1 MLLMTDSTEAPAE
14 AAPARAETGEPPS
27 KDRKPSP
34 PAADTSG
41 ATGQGIVDKWIA
53 SVNKT
58 ERPKRPRPGPATK
71 GSTDVLRK
79 WVGGDDAV
87 LESWIQSSEP
97 TPPAKAPAPS
107 GLGEELGGPTLPLP
121 PAAPGGAGLPPGETT
136 TPIASLPSTGAREA
150 TLVRWLN
157 DLLDR
162 VKSDQFDPHSLVQEL
177 QDIQRQLYDE
187 RQKRKQMEEELEH
200 VKRGSI
206 AVIKYVRNRESKAR
220 EQLVQ
225 EMEGR
230 ISELQMALD
239 RAGTEIAPTPATA
252 TSSAP
257 ATDAG
262 PASAGS
268 LEGLSRESE
277 AKLRLEFTE
286 REHGYIER
294 ETELRRRQIQLEE
307 EIRNLRSELELA
319 QKRIETVGAD
329 ERSLTDA
336 LKSRMNTADMRER
349 ELARRE
355 NELRTKFEEIRLQ
368 TEEVERRRGP
378 LEYKEKELTA
388 WEQELRIQKEAVA
401 LQARRVEEAKLA
413 GGSLSELDRS
423 KRLSDLQSEITKK
436 EEELRTREAYL
447 SQRMQELEG
456 LEGKAADAEA
466 TRLQADVAASASA
479 KKVHTGVRRLDDLLF
494 GGIPIGSQLLVNGP
508 AHTGKDVLARA
519 FMTEGLKSGAGAIW
533 VLTDKT
539 FQTVR
544 EEATEFLPTY
554 PDLEQK
560 GLVKY
565 VDLYSRSLGL
575 TDGDRNAIL
584 LSTTDKG
591 AMEGLTTRVN
601 EFAQEFKLKGIPY
614 RLVFESVS
622 TITAYLDTAATFR
635 FLQPFVGRRKVDG
648 AAGYYLIETGM
659 HGESDIRTLEHMMD
673 GSVNLKIDQLKNFL
687 SIRGTTDVQSRAWV
701 GYTFTK
707 RAFSLGSFSLD
718 HIR

>member
-1 MLLMTDSTEAPAE
+1 MTDSTDASAETAPPREE
-14 AAPARAETGEPPS
+14 AAPDQPKERKPGSSSPDATPPS
-27 KDRKPSP
+27 GER
-34 PAADTSG
+34 
-41 ATGQGIVDKWIA
+41 IVEKWMA
-53 SVNKT
+53 SVNKSD
-58 ERPKRPRPGPATK
+58 RPKRVKIATPTK

-79 WVGGDDAV
+79 WVEGDDSV

-97 TPPAKAPAPS
+97 GPVGPAPPTAVP
-107 GLGEELGGPTLPLP
+107 EEI
-121 PAAPGGAGLPPGETT
+121 GLPPTVPQVPSEPSPVPTDRAPAGAPVAIGE
-136 TPIASLPSTGAREA
+136 REA
-150 TLVRWLN
+150 TLVRWLT

-162 VKSDQFDPHSLVQEL
+162 VKSDQFEPHSLVQEL

-206 AVIKYVRNRESKAR
+206 AVIKYVRNREAKAR

-239 RAGTEIAPTPATA
+239 RAGTEIAPTTSSVAAPEPTSGPAGSATA
-252 TSSAP
+252 A
-257 ATDAG
+257 
-262 PASAGS
+262 
-268 LEGLSRESE
+268 EGMSRESE
-277 AKLRLEFTE
+277 TKVRLEFAE

-307 EIRNLRSELELA
+307 EIRNLRSEAELSK
-319 QKRIETVGAD
+319 KRLETVGAD
-329 ERSLTDA
+329 ERSLTEA
-336 LKSRMNTADMRER
+336 LQSRMNTADMRER

-368 TEEVERRRGP
+368 TEEVDRRRSP
-378 LEYKEKELTA
+378 LEFKEKELQA
-388 WEQELRIQKEAVA
+388 WEQELRIQKESVT
-401 LQARRVEEAKLA
+401 LQQRRVEEAKLA
-413 GGSLSELDRS
+413 GGSLESAE
-423 KRLSDLQSEITKK
+423 KTKQLQNLQTEITKR
-436 EEELRTREAYL
+436 EEELRAREEFL
-447 SQRMQELEG
+447 SQRMQEVEVLEK
-456 LEGKAADAEA
+456 KAAELEA
-466 TRLQADVAASASA
+466 DKSQADVAAAAST
-479 KKVHTGVRRLDDLLF
+479 KKARTGVRRLDDLLF
-494 GGIPIGSQLLVNGP
+494 GGVPLGSQLLVNGP

-519 FMTEGLKSGAGAIW
+519 FMTEGLRNGAGAIW

-539 FQTVR
+539 YQTVR
-544 EEATEFLPTY
+544 EEATGFLPGY

-565 VDLYSRSLGL
+565 IDLYSRSLGL
-575 TDGDRNAIL
+575 TEGEKNAVL
-584 LSTTDKG
+584 FSMTDKG
-591 AMEGLTTRVN
+591 AMDGLTAKVN
-601 EFAQEFKLKGIPY
+601 EFAAEFRQKGISY

-648 AAGYYLIETGM
+648 AAAYYLIETGM
-659 HGESDIRTLEHMMD
+659 HSEADIRTLEHMMD
-673 GSVNLKIDQLKNFL
+673 GSINLKIDQLKNFL
-687 SIRGTTDVQSRAWV
+687 SVRGITDVQSRAWV

>member
-1 MLLMTDSTEAPAE
+1 MTDSTNASAE
-14 AAPARAETGEPPS
+14 TAPAREEADPDHA
-27 KDRKPSP
+27 KDRKP
-34 PAADTSG
+34 TSG
-41 ATGQGIVDKWIA
+41 APDTSAASGERIVEKWMA
-53 SVNKT
+53 SVGKGD
-58 ERPKRPRPGPATK
+58 RPKRTKISTPTK

-79 WVGGDDAV
+79 WVEGDDSV

-97 TPPAKAPAPS
+97 AQPPLAPVPS
-107 GLGEELGGPTLPLP
+107 LREEY
-121 PAAPGGAGLPPGETT
+121 GLPPLGPEIPALPPTPTSPTEPSAPPASTAVVGE
-136 TPIASLPSTGAREA
+136 REA

-162 VKSDQFDPHSLVQEL
+162 VKSDQFEPHSLVQEL

-239 RAGTEIAPTPATA
+239 RVGTEIAP
-252 TSSAP
+252 
-257 ATDAG
+257 AG
-262 PASAGS
+262 PPAAPESVEGGAGS
-268 LEGLSRESE
+268 TGPTEGLSREAE
-277 AKLRLEFTE
+277 AKVRLELAE

-307 EIRNLRSELELA
+307 EIRNLRSELELSR
-319 QKRIETVGAD
+319 KRLLTVGAD
-329 ERSLTDA
+329 ERSLTES
-336 LKSRMNTADMRER
+336 LQSRMNTADMRER

-355 NELRTKFEEIRLQ
+355 NELRTKFEEISLQ
-368 TEEVERRRGP
+368 TEEVERRRTP
-378 LEYKEKELTA
+378 LQFKEKELQA

-401 LQARRVEEAKLA
+401 LQIRRVEEAKLA
-413 GGSLSELDRS
+413 GGSLDSVEKT
-423 KRLSDLQSEITKK
+423 KRLQDLQTEITKR
-436 EEELRTREAYL
+436 EEELRTRESFL
-447 SQRMQELEG
+447 SQRMEELEG
-456 LEGKAADAEA
+456 LEGKAAEVEA
-466 TRLQADVAASASA
+466 ARSQADVAATTSA
-479 KKVHTGVRRLDDLLF
+479 KKVRTGVRRLDDLLF

-519 FMTEGLKSGAGAIW
+519 FMTEGLKNGAGAIW

-539 FQTVR
+539 YQTVR
-544 EEATEFLPTY
+544 EEATGFLSNY
-554 PDLEQK
+554 AELEQK

-565 VDLYSRSLGL
+565 IDLYSRSLGL
-575 TDGDRNAIL
+575 TEGERNAVL
-584 LSTTDKG
+584 FSMTDKG

-601 EFAQEFKLKGIPY
+601 EFAQEFKTKGIPY

-659 HGESDIRTLEHMMD
+659 HSEADIRTLEHMMD
-673 GSVNLKIDQLKNFL
+673 GSLNLKIDQLKNFV
-687 SIRGTTDVQSRAWV
+687 SVRGTTDVQSRAWV

>member
-1 MLLMTDSTEAPAE
+1 MTDSTEASAETAPPRAE
-14 AAPARAETGEPPS
+14 AASTPS
-27 KDRKPSP
+27 KDRKPGSDTPDTAP
-34 PAADTSG
+34 PSG
-41 ATGQGIVDKWIA
+41 ERILEKWMA
-53 SVNKT
+53 SVSKPD
-58 ERPKRPRPGPATK
+58 RPKRVRIATPTK

-79 WVGGDDAV
+79 WVEGDDSV

-97 TPPAKAPAPS
+97 APAPS
-107 GLGEELGGPTLPLP
+107 PPTVLAEELGLPSVPPEPLLPARAP
-121 PAAPGGAGLPPGETT
+121 PADRSVAAASAAAIGE
-136 TPIASLPSTGAREA
+136 REA
-150 TLVRWLN
+150 TLVRWLT

-206 AVIKYVRNRESKAR
+206 AVIKYVRNREAKAR

-239 RAGTEIAPTPATA
+239 RTGADIAPATA
-252 TSSAP
+252 VPAAP
-257 ATDAG
+257 EPAAG
-262 PASAGS
+262 GAGASPAP
-268 LEGLSRESE
+268 EGGSRESE
-277 AKLRLEFTE
+277 ARVRLEFAE

-307 EIRNLRSELELA
+307 EIRNLRSELELSK
-319 QKRIETVGAD
+319 KRLETVGAD
-329 ERSLTDA
+329 ERTVTESLQ
-336 LKSRMNTADMRER
+336 SRMNTADMRER

-355 NELRTKFEEIRLQ
+355 NELRTTFEEIRLQ
-368 TEEVERRRGP
+368 TEEIERRKTP
-378 LEYKEKELTA
+378 LEYKEKELQA
-388 WEQELRIQKEAVA
+388 WEQELRIQKESVA
-401 LQARRVEEAKLA
+401 LQLRRVEEAKLA
-413 GGSLSELDRS
+413 GESLESADKT
-423 KRLSDLQSEITKK
+423 KRLQALQMEVTKR
-436 EEELRTREAYL
+436 EEELRAREEFL

-456 LEGKAADAEA
+456 LEKKAAEVDAD
-466 TRLQADVAASASA
+466 RVQADVTATVSA
-479 KKVHTGVRRLDDLLF
+479 KKARTGVRRLDDLMF
-494 GGIPIGSQLLVNGP
+494 GGIPLGSQLLINGP

-519 FMTEGLKSGAGAIW
+519 FMTEGLRNGAGAIW

-539 FQTVR
+539 YQTVR
-544 EEATEFLPTY
+544 EEATGFLPNY
-554 PDLEQK
+554 VELEQK
-560 GLVKY
+560 GLVRY
-565 VDLYSRSLGL
+565 IDLYSRSLGL
-575 TDGDRNAIL
+575 TEGERNAVL
-584 LSTTDKG
+584 FSMTDKG
-591 AMEGLTTRVN
+591 AMDGLTAKVN
-601 EFAQEFKLKGIPY
+601 EFAHEFRQKAIPY

-648 AAGYYLIETGM
+648 AAAYYLIETGM
-659 HGESDIRTLEHMMD
+659 HSEADIRTLEHMMD
-673 GSVNLKIDQLKNFL
+673 GSINLKIDQLKNFL
-687 SIRGTTDVQSRAWV
+687 SVRGITDVQSRAWV

>member
-1 MLLMTDSTEAPAE
+1 MTDSTDASAETAPPRDE
-14 AAPARAETGEPPS
+14 AATPPLKERKPESDTPAPPPS
-27 KDRKPSP
+27 GDR
-34 PAADTSG
+34 
-41 ATGQGIVDKWIA
+41 IVEKWVA
-53 SVNKT
+53 SVSKA
-58 ERPKRPRPGPATK
+58 ERPKRIKIATPTK

-79 WVGGDDAV
+79 WVEGDDSV
-87 LESWIQSSEP
+87 LENWIQSSEP
-97 TPPAKAPAPS
+97 THVQPTPTSLA
-107 GLGEELGGPTLPLP
+107 EELGLPATPTETPHPATPLP
-121 PAAPGGAGLPPGETT
+121 PERSVSAVAPASVGE
-136 TPIASLPSTGAREA
+136 REA
-150 TLVRWLN
+150 TLVRWLT

-162 VKSDQFDPHSLVQEL
+162 VKSDQFEPHSLVQEL

-206 AVIKYVRNRESKAR
+206 AVIKYVRNREAKAR

-239 RAGTEIAPTPATA
+239 RTGSDIAPAA
-252 TSSAP
+252 AAP
-257 ATDAG
+257 AAPAPGEEMAHASGG
-262 PASAGS
+262 P
-268 LEGLSRESE
+268 EGLTRDSESRI
-277 AKLRLEFTE
+277 RLEFAE

-307 EIRNLRSELELA
+307 EIRNLRSELELSK
-319 QKRIETVGAD
+319 KRFETVGAD
-329 ERSLTDA
+329 ERSLTEA
-336 LKSRMNTADMRER
+336 LQSRMNTADMRER

-368 TEEVERRRGP
+368 TEEIERRRTP
-378 LEYKEKELTA
+378 LEYKEKELLA
-388 WEQELRIQKEAVA
+388 WEQELRIQKESVAV
-401 LQARRVEEAKLA
+401 QMRRVEEAKLS
-413 GGSLSELDRS
+413 GDSLESAQ
-423 KRLSDLQSEITKK
+423 KTKDLHSLQAEVTKK
-436 EEELRTREAYL
+436 EEELRAREEFL

-456 LEGKAADAEA
+456 LEKKAAEADADRA
-466 TRLQADVAASASA
+466 QADVAATTAA
-479 KKVHTGVRRLDDLLF
+479 KKARTGVRRLDDLLF
-494 GGIPIGSQLLVNGP
+494 GGIPLGSQLLVNGP

-519 FMTEGLKSGAGAIW
+519 FMTEGLKNGAGAIW

-539 FQTVR
+539 YQTVR
-544 EEATEFLPTY
+544 EEATGFLPNY
-554 PDLEQK
+554 LELEQK

-565 VDLYSRSLGL
+565 IDLYSRSLGL
-575 TDGDRNAIL
+575 TEGERNAVL
-584 LSTTDKG
+584 FSMTDKG
-591 AMEGLTTRVN
+591 AMDGLTAKVN
-601 EFAQEFKLKGIPY
+601 EFALEFRQKGIPY

-659 HGESDIRTLEHMMD
+659 HSEADIRTLEHMMD
-673 GSVNLKIDQLKNFL
+673 GSINLKIDQLKNFL
-687 SIRGTTDVQSRAWV
+687 SVRGITDVQSRAWV

>member
-1 MLLMTDSTEAPAE
+1 MTDSTDASAETAPPRDEAASTPTKERKPDPESAPA
-14 AAPARAETGEPPS
+14 PPPS
-27 KDRKPSP
+27 GER
-34 PAADTSG
+34 
-41 ATGQGIVDKWIA
+41 IVEKWMA
-53 SVNKT
+53 SVSKAD
-58 ERPKRPRPGPATK
+58 RPKRVRIATPTK

-79 WVGGDDAV
+79 WVEGDDSV

-97 TPPAKAPAPS
+97 THAPPTAASLA
-107 GLGEELGGPTLPLP
+107 EELGLPATPSEGARPVP
-121 PAAPGGAGLPPGETT
+121 PIPPDRSISLAAPVSVGE
-136 TPIASLPSTGAREA
+136 REA
-150 TLVRWLN
+150 TLVRWLT

-162 VKSDQFDPHSLVQEL
+162 VKSDQFEPHSLVQEL

-206 AVIKYVRNRESKAR
+206 AVIKYVRNREAKAR

-239 RAGTEIAPTPATA
+239 RAGTDIVPASAAP
-252 TSSAP
+252 SAP
-257 ATDAG
+257 APGEGT
-262 PASAGS
+262 SS
-268 LEGLSRESE
+268 LSTGAEGVSRETEARIRSE
-277 AKLRLEFTE
+277 FAE

-307 EIRNLRSELELA
+307 EIRNLRSELELSR
-319 QKRIETVGAD
+319 KRLETVGAD
-329 ERSLTDA
+329 ERSLTEA
-336 LKSRMNTADMRER
+336 LQSRMNTADMRER

-368 TEEVERRRGP
+368 TEDIERRRTP
-378 LEYKEKELTA
+378 LEYKEKELQA
-388 WEQELRIQKEAVA
+388 WEQELRIQKESVAVQ
-401 LQARRVEEAKLA
+401 LRRVEEAKLSGESFESA
-413 GGSLSELDRS
+413 EKSRQLHA
-423 KRLSDLQSEITKK
+423 LQAEVTKK
-436 EEELRTREAYL
+436 EEELRAREGFL

-456 LEGKAADAEA
+456 LEKKAAEVEA
-466 TRLQADVAASASA
+466 DKTQADVAATTST
-479 KKVHTGVRRLDDLLF
+479 KKARTGVRRLDDLLF
-494 GGIPIGSQLLVNGP
+494 GGIPLGSQLLVNGP

-519 FMTEGLKSGAGAIW
+519 FMTEGLRNGAGAIW

-539 FQTVR
+539 YQTVR
-544 EEATEFLPTY
+544 EEAIGFLPNY
-554 PDLEQK
+554 LELEQK
-560 GLVKY
+560 GLVRY
-565 VDLYSRSLGL
+565 IDLYSRSLGL
-575 TDGDRNAIL
+575 TEGERNAVL
-584 LSTTDKG
+584 FSMTDKG
-591 AMEGLTTRVN
+591 AMDGLTAKVN
-601 EFAQEFKLKGIPY
+601 EFALEFRQKEIPY

-648 AAGYYLIETGM
+648 AAAYYLIETGM
-659 HGESDIRTLEHMMD
+659 HSEADIRTLEHMMD
-673 GSVNLKIDQLKNFL
+673 GSINLKIDQLKNFL
-687 SIRGTTDVQSRAWV
+687 SVRGITDVQSRAWV

>member
-1 MLLMTDSTEAPAE
+1 MTDSTDASAE
-14 AAPARAETGEPPS
+14 TAPAREEADPDHA
-27 KDRKPSP
+27 KDRKPTAQAP
-34 PAADTSG
+34 DTTPTSG
-41 ATGQGIVDKWIA
+41 ERIVERWMA
-53 SVNKT
+53 SVGKA
-58 ERPKRPRPGPATK
+58 ERPKRTKITTPTK

-79 WVGGDDAV
+79 WVDGDDSV

-97 TPPAKAPAPS
+97 AQPSAAPVPSMSEEYGLTPPATPEAPPPAPTVPT
-107 GLGEELGGPTLPLP
+107 ELPASPTLL
-121 PAAPGGAGLPPGETT
+121 ANVGE
-136 TPIASLPSTGAREA
+136 REA

-162 VKSDQFDPHSLVQEL
+162 VKSDQFEPHSLVQEL

-239 RAGTEIAPTPATA
+239 RVGTEIAPST
-252 TSSAP
+252 TSAVIES
-257 ATDAG
+257 TDGGAGSAG
-262 PASAGS
+262 PA
-268 LEGLSRESE
+268 EGMSREAE
-277 AKLRLEFTE
+277 AKVRLEFAE

-307 EIRNLRSELELA
+307 EIRNGRSELELSR
-319 QKRIETVGAD
+319 KRLLTVGAD
-329 ERSLTDA
+329 ERSLTES
-336 LKSRMNTADMRER
+336 LQSRMNTADMRER

-355 NELRTKFEEIRLQ
+355 NELRTKFEEISLQ
-368 TEEVERRRGP
+368 TEEVERRRTP
-378 LEYKEKELTA
+378 LEFKEKELQA
-388 WEQELRIQKEAVA
+388 WEHELRIQKEAVA
-401 LQARRVEEAKLA
+401 LQVRRVEEAKLA
-413 GGSLSELDRS
+413 GGSLDSVEKS
-423 KRLSDLQSEITKK
+423 KRLSDLQTDITKR
-436 EEELRTREAYL
+436 EEELRTRETFL

-456 LEGKAADAEA
+456 LEGKAAEVEA
-466 TRLQADVAASASA
+466 ARSEADVAATTSAM
-479 KKVHTGVRRLDDLLF
+479 KVRTGVRRLDDLLF

-519 FMTEGLKSGAGAIW
+519 FMTEGLKNGAGAIW

-539 FQTVR
+539 YQTVR
-544 EEATEFLPTY
+544 EEATGFLSNY
-554 PDLEQK
+554 AELEQK

-565 VDLYSRSLGL
+565 IDLYSRSLGL
-575 TDGDRNAIL
+575 TEGERNAVL
-584 LSTTDKG
+584 FSMTDKG
-591 AMEGLTTRVN
+591 AMDGLTARVN
-601 EFAQEFKLKGIPY
+601 EFALEFKSKGIPY

-659 HGESDIRTLEHMMD
+659 HSEADIRTLEHMMD
-673 GSVNLKIDQLKNFL
+673 GSLNLKIDQLKNFL
-687 SIRGTTDVQSRAWV
+687 SVRGTTDVQSRAWV
-701 GYTFTK
+701 GYNFTK

>member
-1 MLLMTDSTEAPAE
+1 MTDASADTVPPRDEASPDRPAE
-14 AAPARAETGEPPS
+14 RKPGRESPDPTPPS
-27 KDRKPSP
+27 GER
-34 PAADTSG
+34 
-41 ATGQGIVDKWIA
+41 IVEKWMA
-53 SVNKT
+53 SVSKAD
-58 ERPKRPRPGPATK
+58 RPKRHKIMPPTK
-71 GSTDVLRK
+71 SSTDVLRK
-79 WVGGDDAV
+79 WVEGDDSV
-87 LESWIQSSEP
+87 LETWIQSSEP
-97 TPPAKAPAPS
+97 APAPS
-107 GLGEELGGPTLPLP
+107 TPSALAEELGLPSPAPPGPAPSTSVPSDRA
-121 PAAPGGAGLPPGETT
+121 PAAPSSAAVGE
-136 TPIASLPSTGAREA
+136 REA
-150 TLVRWLN
+150 TLVRWLT

-162 VKSDQFDPHSLVQEL
+162 VKSDQFEPHTLVQEF

-239 RAGTEIAPTPATA
+239 RTGADLAPAP
-252 TSSAP
+252 SAP
-257 ATDAG
+257 DSGAVADARPGASPG
-262 PASAGS
+262 P
-268 LEGLSRESE
+268 EGGSREADSR
-277 AKLRLEFTE
+277 LRLEFAE

-307 EIRNLRSELELA
+307 EVRNQRSELELA
-319 QKRIETVGAD
+319 KKRLERVGAD
-329 ERSLTDA
+329 ERSLTEA
-336 LKSRMNTADMRER
+336 LQSRMNTADMRER

-368 TEEVERRRGP
+368 TEEVDRRRTP
-378 LEYKEKELTA
+378 LDYKEKELQA

-401 LQARRVEEAKLA
+401 LQLRRIEEAKLE
-413 GGSLSELDRS
+413 GGSLSSLDKS
-423 KRLSDLQSEITKK
+423 KRLTEIQSEITKK
-436 EEELRTREAYL
+436 EEELRAREEFL

-456 LEGKAADAEA
+456 LEQKAAGAEA
-466 TRLQADVAASASA
+466 DKAQADIQAAASA
-479 KKVHTGVRRLDDLLF
+479 KKVRTGVRRLDDLLF
-494 GGIPIGSQLLVNGP
+494 GGIPLGSELLVNGP

-519 FMTEGLKSGAGAIW
+519 FMTEGLKNGAGAIW

-539 FQTVR
+539 YQTVR
-544 EEATEFLPTY
+544 EEATGFLPNY
-554 PDLEQK
+554 PELEQK

-565 VDLYSRSLGL
+565 IDLYSRSLGL
-575 TDGDRNAIL
+575 TEGERNAVL
-584 LSTTDKG
+584 FSMADKG
-591 AMEGLTTRVN
+591 AMESLTAKVN
-601 EFAQEFKLKGIPY
+601 EFALEFRQRGIPY

-659 HGESDIRTLEHMMD
+659 HSEADIRTLEHMMD
-673 GSVNLKIDQLKNFL
+673 GSINLKIDQLKNFL
-687 SIRGTTDVQSRAWV
+687 SIRGITDVQSRAWV

>member
-1 MLLMTDSTEAPAE
+1 MTDSTDAS
-14 AAPARAETGEPPS
+14 AETAPPRDEATPDQP
-27 KDRKPSP
+27 KERKPGSDPPEPTSP
-34 PAADTSG
+34 SG
-41 ATGQGIVDKWIA
+41 ERIVEKWMA
-53 SVNKT
+53 LVSKA
-58 ERPKRPRPGPATK
+58 ERPKRLRISTPTK
-71 GSTDVLRK
+71 GSADVLRK
-79 WVGGDDAV
+79 WVEGDDSV

-97 TPPAKAPAPS
+97 AQAPAPPS
-107 GLGEELGGPTLPLP
+107 TTLPEEPGMPSTVPEGPSPPTLPP
-121 PAAPGGAGLPPGETT
+121 SDRSVSPGSAAVGE
-136 TPIASLPSTGAREA
+136 REA
-150 TLVRWLN
+150 TLVRWLT

-162 VKSDQFDPHSLVQEL
+162 VKSDQFEPHSLVQEL

-206 AVIKYVRNRESKAR
+206 AVIKYVRNREAKAR

-239 RAGTEIAPTPATA
+239 RAGTEIAPAA
-252 TSSAP
+252 AAP
-257 ATDAG
+257 VAPEPSEGMAGSPNGPEGVSRETDA
-262 PASAGS
+262 
-268 LEGLSRESE
+268 RV
-277 AKLRLEFTE
+277 RLEFAE

-307 EIRNLRSELELA
+307 EIRNLRSELELSK
-319 QKRIETVGAD
+319 KRFETVGAD
-329 ERSLTDA
+329 ERSLTEA
-336 LKSRMNTADMRER
+336 LQSRMNTADMRER

-368 TEEVERRRGP
+368 TEEIERRRTP
-378 LEYKEKELTA
+378 LEYKEKELQA
-388 WEQELRIQKEAVA
+388 WEQELRIQKESVA
-401 LQARRVEEAKLA
+401 LQLRRVEEAKLT
-413 GGSLSELDRS
+413 GGSLDSAEKT
-423 KRLSDLQSEITKK
+423 KRLTDLQMEVTKR
-436 EEELRTREAYL
+436 EEELRAREQFL

-456 LEGKAADAEA
+456 LEGKAAEAEA
-466 TRLQADVAASASA
+466 EKAQADVAATSSA
-479 KKVHTGVRRLDDLLF
+479 KKVRTGVRRLDDLLF

-508 AHTGKDVLARA
+508 AHTGKDVVARA
-519 FMTEGLKSGAGAIW
+519 FMTEGLRNGAGAIW

-539 FQTVR
+539 YQTVR
-544 EEATEFLPTY
+544 EEATGFLPNY
-554 PDLEQK
+554 LELEQK

-565 VDLYSRSLGL
+565 IDLYSRSLGL
-575 TDGDRNAIL
+575 TEGERNAVL
-584 LSTTDKG
+584 FSMTDKG
-591 AMEGLTTRVN
+591 AMEGLTAKVN
-601 EFAQEFKLKGIPY
+601 EFALEFRQKGIPY

-659 HGESDIRTLEHMMD
+659 HSEADIRTLEHMMD
-673 GSVNLKIDQLKNFL
+673 GSINLKIDQLKNFL
-687 SIRGTTDVQSRAWV
+687 SVRGITDVQSRAWV

>member
-1 MLLMTDSTEAPAE
+1 LTDSTDVSAETAPPRDE
-14 AAPARAETGEPPS
+14 AAPDQPKERKTAPDSPESASPSGE
-27 KDRKPSP
+27 R
-34 PAADTSG
+34 
-41 ATGQGIVDKWIA
+41 IVEKWMA
-53 SVNKT
+53 SVNKA
-58 ERPKRPRPGPATK
+58 ERPKRHKITTPTK

-79 WVGGDDAV
+79 WVEGDDSV
-87 LESWIQSSEP
+87 LESWIQASEP
-97 TPPAKAPAPS
+97 GQASTPLATPP
-107 GLGEELGGPTLPLP
+107 EELGLPAAGPEAVSPPSLP
-121 PAAPGGAGLPPGETT
+121 PSDRFGTSAPVAVGE
-136 TPIASLPSTGAREA
+136 REA
-150 TLVRWLN
+150 TLVRWLT

-162 VKSDQFDPHSLVQEL
+162 VKSDQFEPHSLVQEL

-206 AVIKYVRNRESKAR
+206 AVIKYVRNREAKAR

-239 RAGTEIAPTPATA
+239 RAGTEIAPAVATPA
-252 TSSAP
+252 AP
-257 ATDAG
+257 ERSDGMVG
-262 PASAGS
+262 PNGS
-268 LEGLSRESE
+268 EPMSREAEARVRSE
-277 AKLRLEFTE
+277 FAE

-307 EIRNLRSELELA
+307 EIRNQRSELELSK
-319 QKRIETVGAD
+319 KRLETVGAD

-336 LKSRMNTADMRER
+336 LQSRMNTADMRER

-368 TEEVERRRGP
+368 TEEVDRRRTP
-378 LEYKEKELTA
+378 LEYKEKELVA

-401 LQARRVEEAKLA
+401 LQLRRVEEAKQA
-413 GGSLSELDRS
+413 GGSLESVEKT
-423 KRLSDLQSEITKK
+423 KRLSELQMDVTKR
-436 EEELRTREAYL
+436 EEELRAREEFL
-447 SQRMQELEG
+447 SQRMQEVEG
-456 LEGKAADAEA
+456 LEKQAAEVEA
-466 TRLQADVAASASA
+466 DKSQADVVAAASA
-479 KKVHTGVRRLDDLLF
+479 KKARTGVRRLDDLLF
-494 GGIPIGSQLLVNGP
+494 GGIPLGSQLLVNGP
-508 AHTGKDVLARA
+508 AHTGKDVLSRA
-519 FMTEGLKSGAGAIW
+519 FMTEGLKNGAGAIW

-539 FQTVR
+539 YQTVR
-544 EEATEFLPTY
+544 EEATGFLPNY
-554 PDLEQK
+554 LELEQK

-565 VDLYSRSLGL
+565 IDLYSRSLGL
-575 TDGDRNAIL
+575 TEGERNAVL
-584 LSTTDKG
+584 FSMTDKG
-591 AMEGLTTRVN
+591 AMDGLTAKVN
-601 EFAQEFKLKGIPY
+601 EFALEFRQKSIPY

-659 HGESDIRTLEHMMD
+659 HSEADVRTLEHMMD
-673 GSVNLKIDQLKNFL
+673 GSINLKIDQLKNFL
-687 SIRGTTDVQSRAWV
+687 SVRGITDVQSRAWV

>member
-1 MLLMTDSTEAPAE
+1 MSDSTDASAE
-14 AAPARAETGEPPS
+14 TAPARNEAPPDQP
-27 KDRKPSP
+27 KERKPGSNSP
-34 PAADTSG
+34 DPTAPSG
-41 ATGQGIVDKWIA
+41 ERIVEKWMA
-53 SVNKT
+53 SVGKG
-58 ERPKRPRPGPATK
+58 ERPKRVRISTPTK
-71 GSTDVLRK
+71 GSADVLRK
-79 WVGGDDAV
+79 WVEGDDSV
-87 LESWIQSSEP
+87 MESWIQASEP
-97 TPPAKAPAPS
+97 AHAAAAPTVTLP
-107 GLGEELGGPTLPLP
+107 EELGIPSTLPETPGPVTPVPSDRAAPSP
-121 PAAPGGAGLPPGETT
+121 PAAVGE
-136 TPIASLPSTGAREA
+136 REA
-150 TLVRWLN
+150 TLVRWLT

-162 VKSDQFDPHSLVQEL
+162 VKSDQFEPHTMVQEL

-206 AVIKYVRNRESKAR
+206 AVIKYVRNREAKAR

-230 ISELQMALD
+230 ISELQMALE
-239 RAGTEIAPTPATA
+239 RTGTDLAPAATA
-252 TSSAP
+252 PAAP
-257 ATDAG
+257 G
-262 PASAGS
+262 PAEGTVGPPSGA
-268 LEGLSRESE
+268 EGLSREAE
-277 AKLRLEFTE
+277 ARIRAEFGE

-307 EIRNLRSELELA
+307 EIRNLRSELELSK
-319 QKRIETVGAD
+319 KRMETVGAD

-336 LKSRMNTADMRER
+336 LQSRMNTADLRER

-355 NELRTKFEEIRLQ
+355 NELRTKFEEISLQ
-368 TEEVERRRGP
+368 TEEIERRRSP
-378 LEYKEKELTA
+378 LEYKEKELQA

-401 LQARRVEEAKLA
+401 VQMRRVEEAKLA
-413 GGSLSELDRS
+413 GGSLEGTDKT
-423 KRLSDLQSEITKK
+423 KRLQALQMEVTKK
-436 EEELRTREAYL
+436 EEELRTREEFL

-456 LEGKAADAEA
+456 LEKKAGEVEADKS
-466 TRLQADVAASASA
+466 QADIAAATSA
-479 KKVHTGVRRLDDLLF
+479 KKARTGVRRLDDLLF

-519 FMTEGLKSGAGAIW
+519 FMTEGLKNGNGAIW

-539 FQTVR
+539 YQTVR
-544 EEATEFLPTY
+544 EEAIGFLPNY
-554 PDLEQK
+554 LELEQK

-565 VDLYSRSLGL
+565 IDLYSRSLGL
-575 TDGDRNAIL
+575 TEGEKNAVL
-584 LSTTDKG
+584 FSMTDKG
-591 AMEGLTTRVN
+591 AMDSLTSKVN
-601 EFAQEFKLKGIPY
+601 EFALEFRQKSIPY

-622 TITAYLDTAATFR
+622 TITAYLDTTATFR

-659 HGESDIRTLEHMMD
+659 HSEADIRTLEHMMD
-673 GSVNLKIDQLKNFL
+673 GSINLKIDQLKNFL
-687 SIRGTTDVQSRAWV
+687 SVRGITDVQSRAWV

>member
-1 MLLMTDSTEAPAE
+1 MTDATDAS
-14 AAPARAETGEPPS
+14 AETAPPRDEASPDPPNERKPGRDTAEPTPPS
-27 KDRKPSP
+27 GER
-34 PAADTSG
+34 
-41 ATGQGIVDKWIA
+41 IVERWMA
-53 SVNKT
+53 SVNKAD
-58 ERPKRPRPGPATK
+58 RPKRHKISTPTK

-79 WVGGDDAV
+79 WVEGDDSV

-97 TPPAKAPAPS
+97 AAAPASPS
-107 GLGEELGGPTLPLP
+107 ALAEELGLPSAPPSVPAP
-121 PAAPGGAGLPPGETT
+121 PAPMPSDRTVAAVPAAGVSE
-136 TPIASLPSTGAREA
+136 REA
-150 TLVRWLN
+150 TLVRWLT

-162 VKSDQFDPHSLVQEL
+162 VKSDQFEPHSLIQEF

-206 AVIKYVRNRESKAR
+206 AVIKYVRNREAKAR

-230 ISELQMALD
+230 ISELQVALD
-239 RAGTEIAPTPATA
+239 RNGADPGTAPSSSEAPASVEARGPTPTG
-252 TSSAP
+252 P
-257 ATDAG
+257 DAG
-262 PASAGS
+262 
-268 LEGLSRESE
+268 SREADSR
-277 AKLRLEFTE
+277 LRQEFAE

-307 EIRNLRSELELA
+307 EIRNQRSELELSK
-319 QKRIETVGAD
+319 KRLDTIGAD
-329 ERSLTDA
+329 ERSLTES
-336 LKSRMNTADMRER
+336 LQSRMNTADMRER

-368 TEEVERRRGP
+368 TEAVDRRRTP
-378 LEYKEKELTA
+378 LEYKEKELQA
-388 WEQELRIQKEAVA
+388 WEQDLRIQKESVA
-401 LQARRVEEAKLA
+401 LQMRRIEEAKLE
-413 GGSLSELDRS
+413 GGTLATADKS
-423 KRLSDLQSEITKK
+423 KRLSEIQSEITKK
-436 EEELRTREAYL
+436 EEELRAREEFL
-447 SQRMQELEG
+447 RQRMQELEG
-456 LEGKAADAEA
+456 LEQKAAGAEA
-466 TRLQADVAASASA
+466 DKAQADVRAAATA
-479 KKVHTGVRRLDDLLF
+479 KKARTGVRRLDDLLF
-494 GGIPIGSQLLVNGP
+494 GGIPLGSELLINGP

-519 FMTEGLKSGAGAIW
+519 FMTEGLKNGAGAIW

-539 FQTVR
+539 YQTVR
-544 EEATEFLPTY
+544 EEATGFLPTY

-565 VDLYSRSLGL
+565 IDLYSRSLGL
-575 TDGDRNAIL
+575 TEGERNAVL
-584 LSTTDKG
+584 FSMADKG
-591 AMEGLTTRVN
+591 AMEGLTAKVN
-601 EFAQEFKLKGIPY
+601 EFAQEFRQRGVPY

-648 AAGYYLIETGM
+648 AAAYYLIETGM
-659 HGESDIRTLEHMMD
+659 HSEADIRTLEHMMD
-673 GSVNLKIDQLKNFL
+673 GSINLKIDQLKNFL
-687 SIRGTTDVQSRAWV
+687 SIRGITDVQSRAWV